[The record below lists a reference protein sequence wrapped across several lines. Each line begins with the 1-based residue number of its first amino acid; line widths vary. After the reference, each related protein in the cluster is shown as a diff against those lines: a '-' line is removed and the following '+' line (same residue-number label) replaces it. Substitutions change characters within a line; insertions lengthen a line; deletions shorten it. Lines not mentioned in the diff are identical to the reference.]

1 MGSENRFDGIDDYA
15 ADLIRYKARQLVRRP
30 EFSPS
35 DQEDLEQEM
44 VLDLLRRLPRYDP
57 RRAQRSTFIA
67 RIVEHKIAT
76 LIEYQRAAKRDS
88 DRQGPSLNRD
98 IADGEGHTTDA
109 IQAVDQ
115 EAYLKRLGIEFRPQR
130 DRTDLR
136 LDLEDA
142 LRRLPDDLRS
152 LCEMLRSMSV
162 QEIAKAVGM
171 PRPSVYDAI
180 KRVKARLGE
189 EGFQEIFRPGPTD
202 RDPLR

>member
-1 MGSENRFDGIDDYA
+1 MGSENRFDGIDVYA

>member
-130 DRTDLR
+130 DRADLR

-202 RDPLR
+202 RDLRR